1 MLSLSE
7 PKSMK
12 LEKHHD
18 VMGKE
23 KKRKVQ
29 NRRRLF
35 NGA

>member
-23 KKRKVQ
+23 KKRRKVQ
-29 NRRRLF
+29 NRR
-35 NGA
+35 